1 MNYLQDSW
9 AEDLNKVKDVMVDFV
24 ADAMRHKRNIHF
36 YESEVKTKHF

>member
-24 ADAMRHKRNIHF
+24 ADAMRHKLNIHF
-36 YESEVKTKHF
+36 YESEVKTKRF